1 MSLANLLLVILVKT
15 SSDPR
20 HLSRQKIVQDLYE
33 WSFRQ
38 DKKPNF
44 YIKNIITNLSEID
57 NQITIAAPL
66 WPLSQIAKIDLSVLR
81 LAIYELKI
89 EKKNPPK
96 VTIDE
101 AVELAKE
108 FGGEG
113 SAKFVNGVLGTLMK
127 NTKSQIPNN
136 K

>member
-1 MSLANLLLVILVKT
+1 LSLANLLLVTLKT

-113 SAKFVNGVLGTLMK
+113 SAKFVNGVLGTIMK
-127 NTKSQIPNN
+127 A
-136 K
+136 